1 MLDFIPLTQKNRCH
15 PDWPLITFPILIV
28 PLSPTVVMLLAA
40 SLDMVTLTNYSF
52 ILQLTPLHFTI
63 AVPWWLMSLHSDSES
78 LTNIWLIIDHVNQA
92 EARPRLGTGRSQLQQ
107 WLFSWTEIYAV
118 YWEGTVKRRI
128 NLNQQVGGLF
138 WCRSVSYFSLVWE
151 WDRRAL
157 VQHLISLL

>member
-1 MLDFIPLTQKNRCH
+1 MGAWFYPPHSEESSPPWLTPDHIPHLNSAPFPHRCN
-15 PDWPLITFPILIV
+15 
-28 PLSPTVVMLLAA
+28 VVSCFTWYGHFDQL
-40 SLDMVTLTNYSF
+40 F
-52 ILQLTPLHFTI
+52 LQLTPLHFTI
-63 AVPWWLMSLHSDSES
+63 AGPWWLMSLHSDSES

-157 VQHLISLL
+157 VQRLISLL